1 MAYIKIPIDTDPP
14 TLAQSVFDYIT
25 NKAPLWVPNDGNL
38 DTWIIRAV
46 TQLASENRSIASD
59 VQDDIF
65 RYFGASLVGL
75 PPINATSAT
84 ATTTW
89 TMIDSF
95 GHTIPA
101 GTTVGVTNATGDIVP
116 FQTIADITVPAG
128 QSATGSGAVTIS
140 AIQPGSAASGL
151 GAAGAQVTLI
161 DVLDWVQGITL
172 ASATAGGVDDE
183 ADSDY
188 LDRLVQR
195 LQSLSQRPILP
206 ADFAAM
212 ALQADTAVWRAVAI
226 DGFNPA
232 DSTYN
237 NQRMVAVAAVT
248 QAGAAVAA
256 NVKTE
261 IDTLLQA
268 NREINFI
275 VNVIDPKF
283 TTINIVTSIHVQT
296 GSDPTATDAA
306 VTGAI
311 HSMLDPA
318 NWGLDPTQ
326 PGSTG
331 LRTWVETP
339 TVYFN
344 EVITAISNATGVARV
359 ISLTINGGTADINIS
374 TPAGLTQV
382 GTISITHA

>member
-1 MAYIKIPIDTDPP
+1 MAYIKTPIDTDPP
-14 TLAQSVFDYIT
+14 TLAQSVFNYIVA
-25 NKAPLWVPNDGNL
+25 KSPLWVPNDGNL

-84 ATTTW
+84 APTTW

-101 GTTVGVTNATGDIVP
+101 GTAVGVTNATGDIVP
-116 FQTIADITVPAG
+116 FQTVSDVVIPAG
-128 QSATGSGAVTIS
+128 QTATGAGAVVIS
-140 AIQPGSAASGL
+140 ALQPGSAATSI

-161 DVLDWVQGITL
+161 DVLDYVSGITMT
-172 ASATAGGVDDE
+172 AATAGGTDDE
-183 ADSDY
+183 ADVDY
-188 LDRLVQR
+188 LNRLVQR
-195 LQSLSQRPILP
+195 LQGLSQRPILP

-212 ALQADTAVWRAVAI
+212 ALQADPVVYRAVAI

-237 NQRMVAVAAVT
+237 NQRMIAIAAVD
-248 QAGAAVAA
+248 QNGAAVSTT
-256 NVKTE
+256 VKNE

-275 VNVIDPKF
+275 VNEIDPHF

-296 GSDPTATDAA
+296 GSDPTATDTA
-306 VTGAI
+306 VQGSI
-311 HSMLDPA
+311 HAMLDPA

-331 LRTWVETP
+331 LRTWVET
-339 TVYFN
+339 TVVYFN
-344 EVITAISNATGVARV
+344 EVITAISNTTGVARV
-359 ISLTINGGTADINIS
+359 ISLTLNGGTADVTLT
-374 TPAGLTQV
+374 TPAALTQV